1 MHHFV
6 FFRIKKL
13 CVYSSSLLSCPLR
26 VNSKDKLSP
35 PMCVYKTGKL
45 MDYVKL
51 YNYANVFKKDNH
63 KHPRQM
69 IQLHGEI

>member
-1 MHHFV
+1 M
-6 FFRIKKL
+6 
-13 CVYSSSLLSCPLR
+13 
-26 VNSKDKLSP
+26 NSKDKQNP
-35 PMCVYKTGKL
+35 PMCVHKTGKL

-63 KHPRQM
+63 KHPREM